1 MIVGISTIEIFFPEN
16 QSLKDK
22 RQLLRR
28 IVEKTRARF
37 SISIMEIDQNNLWQR
52 AKIGF
57 SVIGVKQDH
66 VNKMIDNV
74 HEYIESLYIGSIIDT
89 KTEIILM
96 GNEILK
102 TSHPGPITGR
112 NLPDYSTRDKRS
124 RHWICYYTGS

>member
-22 RQLLRR
+22 RQLLKR

-89 KTEIILM
+89 KTEIIVM
-96 GNEILK
+96 GNEI
-102 TSHPGPITGR
+102 
-112 NLPDYSTRDKRS
+112 
-124 RHWICYYTGS
+124 

>member
-89 KTEIILM
+89 KTEIIVM
-96 GNEILK
+96 GNEI
-102 TSHPGPITGR
+102 
-112 NLPDYSTRDKRS
+112 
-124 RHWICYYTGS
+124 